1 MIKSIKI
8 DNFLTIKS
16 LKINFCEHFNAISG
30 ESGAGKSLIFK
41 AINEVFS
48 IKSDTQMIGNFGD
61 SCTIAID
68 FDADLSKDGFF
79 EQNFSIVKILKK
91 NKSQLFLNNK
101 PISNKIAQNIKN
113 ELVNIV
119 SQDYRFEL
127 FEKDR
132 FLEILDLFVDP
143 NAIETYKTSFANFIE
158 AKRTIHEIES
168 KIKSIENTHPE
179 ILIELI
185 EKTNPQKDEYDD
197 LINKRKQIKQDLA
210 LKDFT
215 QQLNTIF
222 YEGPNNLYD
231 TIIASFKKINNIESS
246 ASPKMQNIS
255 NSLNKILDELNTLKP
270 LFEHKKDDEVSID
283 NIEKRLFELENL
295 QRKFG
300 KTINEIL
307 QEKQKLSQL
316 IDEKNSMQ
324 EQLLKEKDRL
334 NTLKDNLEQT
344 ALQLTNQRKN
354 KAERLIADVKQNMS
368 DLMLE
373 SADFDI
379 VFDKIEFSE
388 NGQDKITL
396 FFTANKDLPKKELSK
411 VASGGEKSRFI
422 LALFEYIGR
431 LSQNTII
438 FDEIEEGTGG
448 KTLKAIV
455 SKLKKLSLENQLI
468 CITHSLEV
476 QNAADKVFI
485 IEKTFENSN
494 TVTYLCQM

>member
-1 MIKSIKI
+1 MIKNIKI
-8 DNFLTIKS
+8 DNFLTIKH
-16 LKINFCEHFNAISG
+16 LEINFSEHFNAIVG
-30 ESGAGKSLIFK
+30 ESGAGKSLILK

-48 IKSDTQMIGNFGD
+48 SKSDTQMIGNFGD

-68 FDADLSKDGFF
+68 FDADLSKYGFF
-79 EQNFSIVKILKK
+79 QHNFTIVKILKK
-91 NKSQLFLNNK
+91 NKSQLFLNNN
-101 PISNKIAQNIKN
+101 PISTKIAQNIKGDV
-113 ELVNIV
+113 VNIV

-132 FLEILDLFVDP
+132 FLEVLDLFIDP
-143 NAIETYKTSFANFIE
+143 NAIENYKQSFADFIDV
-158 AKRTIHEIES
+158 KKTIHELES
-168 KIKSIENTHPE
+168 KIKSIENAHPE

-185 EKTNPQKDEYDD
+185 EKTNPQKGEYDA
-197 LINKRKQIKQDLA
+197 LISKRKQIKQDLA
-210 LKDFT
+210 LKDFI
-215 QQLNTIF
+215 QQLNTLF
-222 YEGPNNLYD
+222 YEGPNNFYD
-231 TIIASFKKINNIESS
+231 TIIASFKKINNIEREV
-246 ASPKMQNIS
+246 SPKIQDIS
-255 NSLNKILDELNTLKP
+255 NSLNKILDELNILKP
-270 LFEHKKDDEVSID
+270 LFEYKKDDEVTID

-307 QEKQKLSQL
+307 DEKQKLSQL
-316 IDEKNSMQ
+316 VDKKNSMQ
-324 EQLLKEKDRL
+324 EQLLKAKEKFQ
-334 NTLKDNLEQT
+334 NLKNKLEQT
-344 ALQLTNQRKN
+344 ALQLTNQRK
-354 KAERLIADVKQNMS
+354 KQADYLITGVKQNMS

-379 VFDKIEFSE
+379 AFEKVEFSE

-396 FFTANKDLPKKELSK
+396 FFSANKDLPKKEFSK

-422 LALFEYIGR
+422 LALFEYIGQ

-448 KTLKAIV
+448 KTLMAIV
-455 SKLKKLSLENQLI
+455 TKLKKLSLKNQLI

-476 QNAADKVFI
+476 QNAADKVFM